1 MENEDELDAD
11 GLSPGYLQGRYERA
25 VAVDCIVYPVSFS
38 LCSVR
43 RKCAVTV
50 CRCGVPYLPLSLGA
64 LVGVATTRTLA
75 AR

>member
-1 MENEDELDAD
+1 MKEPWLWI
-11 GLSPGYLQGRYERA
+11 PGK
-25 VAVDCIVYPVSFS
+25 CIAYPVSFS

-43 RKCAVTV
+43 RNWHGDFVHVDSKSACS
-50 CRCGVPYLPLSLGA
+50 VPYLPLSLGA